1 MGKIKVGITGQSGF
15 IGTHLYNN
23 LNLLKDRFEL
33 IPFEDS
39 YFENKDK
46 LKAFLIQCDTVV
58 HLAAVNRHNESDY
71 IYNTNL
77 ELIKKLIQSL
87 EEENHYPQIIFA
99 SSSQEDNET
108 PYGESKK
115 QGRILLENWAKKNN
129 ANLLSLIIPNVF
141 GPFGKPFFNSV
152 ISTFSYQL
160 THNLEPHIEVD
171 SKLKL
176 IYVQELVDI
185 MISKIQDKSNEKVY
199 KVPHSAEMYVTE
211 ILEILKSYK
220 LNYLENKIFPY
231 FNFEIETAL
240 FNTFRSYIDIKEFFP
255 QYLKINTDDRGEF
268 VEILKAKGENQIS
281 YSTTKPGVV
290 RGNHFHR
297 RKIER
302 FIVIKGKADIN
313 LRKIGSDEIL
323 TFHLDGKNPAFVDMP
338 IWYTHNIINTG
349 NDELY
354 TIFWINEFYNPD
366 NPDTFFEKV

>member
-1 MGKIKVGITGQSGF
+1 MGKIKIGITGQSGF

-39 YFENKDK
+39 YFENIDK

-87 EEENHYPQIIFA
+87 EEENHFPQIIFA

-185 MISKIQDKSNEKVY
+185 IISKIQDKSNEKVY

-231 FNFEIETAL
+231 FNFEIETNL
-240 FNTFRSYIDIKEFFP
+240 FNTFRSYIEIKEFFP
-255 QYLKINTDDRGEF
+255 QYLKINKDDRGEF

-354 TIFWINEFYNPD
+354 TIFWINEFYDPD